1 MKPDPFDSDFH
12 PFTHG
17 PMMSIASLSWCRQAA
32 VCALFLT
39 LSFSALPVAVSSQEV
54 ESYVRVPTSH
64 ANVHMGA
71 SSGQQLLWMAP
82 EGTVLPVIGRQG
94 EWLIVQLS
102 PELRETGIV
111 MRWYRNEDRGYM
123 HESTVEFVEEPRE

>member
-1 MKPDPFDSDFH
+1 M
-12 PFTHG
+12 T
-17 PMMSIASLSWCRQAA
+17 SIASLSWCRQAA

-39 LSFSALPVAVSSQEV
+39 LSLSALPVAGSSQEV
-54 ESYVRVPTSH
+54 EGYVRVPTSH
-64 ANVHMGA
+64 ANVHMGP
-71 SSGQQLLWMAP
+71 SSGQQVLWLAP

>member
-1 MKPDPFDSDFH
+1 MTS
-12 PFTHG
+12 T
-17 PMMSIASLSWCRQAA
+17 ASLSCCRRAA

-39 LSFSALPVAVSSQEV
+39 LSLSALPVAGSSQDVAASSQEV
-54 ESYVRVPTSH
+54 EGYVRVPTSH
-64 ANVHMGA
+64 ANVHMGP
-71 SSGQQLLWMAP
+71 SSGQQVLWLAP
-82 EGTVLPVIGRQG
+82 EGTVFPVIGRQG

>member
-1 MKPDPFDSDFH
+1 MMNNSQGASSFFSGLSTLLGRPHPLLHNLSD
-12 PFTHG
+12 TT
-17 PMMSIASLSWCRQAA
+17 IIL
-32 VCALFLT
+32 L
-39 LSFSALPVAVSSQEV
+39 ALPGTTVAQEAGDR
-54 ESYVRVPTSH
+54 VRVPTSH
-64 ANVHMGA
+64 ANVHMGP
-71 SSGQQLLWMAP
+71 SSGRQVLWLAP